1 MHNNLFSK
9 VFFIEK
15 KTVFTVVS
23 KRKRR
28 STDNVSATTE
38 IVLEY
43 PENVSDSSLTS
54 FVSTKATNS
63 VAFQDAGLVIE
74 TPTITSKIPAT
85 TEAPAAETTTSGSS
99 SVLSLPLIWFLM
111 FYGGFY

>member
-1 MHNNLFSK
+1 M
-9 VFFIEK
+9 
-15 KTVFTVVS
+15 
-23 KRKRR
+23 
-28 STDNVSATTE
+28 
-38 IVLEY
+38 
-43 PENVSDSSLTS
+43 SDSSLTS

-85 TEAPAAETTTSGSS
+85 TEAPVAETTATDAPAVETTTSGSS
-99 SVLSLPLIWFLM
+99 SVLSLSLIWFLM